1 MDTSKVVMLMRFNQL
16 GRAEI
21 MQGLFESN
29 GIEYSL
35 VGETIQSVLPSIT
48 GGGSP
53 IQLMVAEKDMERARK
68 VLAAKFDVDEFE
80 AETGTKPR
88 KKTCA
93 SKSCKNKE

>member
-21 MQGLFESN
+21 MKGLLESN
-29 GIEYSL
+29 GIECSL

-80 AETGTKPR
+80 TETGTKPR
-88 KKTCA
+88 KKTCP

>member
-1 MDTSKVVMLMRFNQL
+1 MDTSKVVMLMRFNHL

-21 MQGLFESN
+21 MKSLLESN
-29 GIEYSL
+29 GIECSL

-53 IQLMVAEKDMERARK
+53 IQLVVAEKDAEKARK

-80 AETGTKPR
+80 SETNTKPR
-88 KKTCA
+88 KRTCA
-93 SKSCKNKE
+93 SKSCKKKE